1 MYACKG
7 KSENI
12 CFAYVVPKGF
22 CGELTKYFRNQMS
35 WMIGF
40 SIDSVFLVNTVLFRL
55 VIQRSAFASGQNM
68 GI

>member
-22 CGELTKYFRNQMS
+22 CGELTKYFRNQL
-35 WMIGF
+35 GF
-40 SIDSVFLVNTVLFRL
+40 FDRQCFL
-55 VIQRSAFASGQNM
+55 
-68 GI
+68 